1 MRAVTL
7 GVVLLLPAGA
17 AVAAQTCRQ
26 SVGDAKADEYARAC
40 TKVSPATHPPCNA
53 QNPCDQILAE
63 VYRGCHE
70 LKAAER
76 PAFCGPE
83 PVQPRAVPEVV
94 PKE

>member
-7 GVVLLLPAGA
+7 GLALLLPAGA

-26 SVGDAKADEYARAC
+26 SVGDAKAGEYVRAC
-40 TKVSPATHPPCNA
+40 TKVSPGTHSSCSE
-53 QNPCDQILAE
+53 QNPCDEILAE
-63 VYRGCHE
+63 VYRGCHL
-70 LKAAER
+70 LKAADR

-83 PVQPRAVPEVV
+83 PAQPRAVPEVV